1 MCELFGLSS
10 DYPVAASQELN
21 AFRLRGGEA
30 ADNPDGWGLAWQE
43 NGTFRLAKEPT
54 PAHQSTLFA
63 QLSGSTHS
71 NLIIAHVRK
80 ASFPPV
86 INMRNTHPFQSVCCG
101 KEWVFAHNGMV
112 PDIVGIESSVDNPVC
127 HPAGGTDSEY
137 AFCHLLGRI
146 AQHFHGLPSAAPSTW
161 FENLAAVSGLVAS
174 LGKFN
179 FLMSDGEH
187 LIAYGHD
194 RLHYLERS
202 SPDQA
207 DGAPVNSV
215 LIATEPL
222 DENEKWTAFEP
233 GELRVYRSGKLIGQ
247 VMTQLILHSDSAPH

>member
-21 AFRLRGGEA
+21 AFRLRGGQG

-80 ASFPPV
+80 ASFPPE
-86 INMRNTHPFQSVCCG
+86 INMGNTHPFQRVCCG

-112 PDIVGIESSVDNPVC
+112 PDIVDIELSSNNPVC
-127 HPAGGTDSEY
+127 CPTGRTDSEY
-137 AFCHLLGRI
+137 AFCHLLDCI

-161 FENLAAVSGLVAS
+161 FENLAVVSGLVAS

-202 SPDQA
+202 RSGQID
-207 DGAPVNSV
+207 DTSVNSV
-215 LIATEPL
+215 LVATEPL
-222 DENEKWTAFEP
+222 DENEKWTAFES
-233 GELRVYRSGKLIGQ
+233 GELRVYRSGKLIGR
-247 VMTQLILHSDSAPH
+247 VMTQPILLYDPEQH

>member
-1 MCELFGLSS
+1 MCELFGMSS
-10 DYPVAASQELN
+10 SQPQSMSRELN
-21 AFRLRGGEA
+21 TFRLHGGA
-30 ADNPDGWGLAWQE
+30 LADNPDGWGMAWQE
-43 NGTFRLAKEPT
+43 NNAFQLFKEPI
-54 PAHQSTLFA
+54 PAHQSALFTR
-63 QLSGSTHS
+63 LCGSTNS
-71 NLIIAHVRK
+71 SLMIAHVRK

-86 INMRNTHPFQSVCCG
+86 IDMRNTHPFQRVCCG

-112 PDIVGIESSVDNPVC
+112 PDIVGIESSANNPVC
-127 HPAGGTDSEY
+127 CPTGKTDSEY

-146 AQHFHGLPSAAPSTW
+146 AEQFHGLSFTAPTSW
-161 FENLAAVSGLVAS
+161 IDDLAEVSGLVAS

-202 SPDQA
+202 GSGPS
-207 DGAPVNSV
+207 DGTPHNSV

-222 DENEKWTAFEP
+222 EKNEKWTAFEA
-233 GELRVYRSGKLIGQ
+233 GELRVYRSGNLTGR
-247 VMTQLILHSDSAPH
+247 MMAHPSGSTSC

>member
-1 MCELFGLSS
+1 MCELFGISS
-10 DYPVAASQELN
+10 DRPVAASREL
-21 AFRLRGGEA
+21 ATFRLRGGSK
-30 ADNPDGWGLAWQE
+30 ADNPDGWGIAWLT
-43 NGTFRLAKEPT
+43 NGVFSLIKEPV
-54 PAHQSTLFA
+54 PAHRSTLFE
-63 QLSGSTHS
+63 QLCVATRSDM
-71 NLIIAHVRK
+71 IIAHVRK
-80 ASFPPV
+80 ASYPSV
-86 INMRNTHPFQSVCCG
+86 IDMSNTHPFQRVCCG

-112 PDIVGIESSVDNPVC
+112 PDIVEMEVSSHNPVC
-127 HPAGGTDSEY
+127 CPTCRTDSEY

-146 AQHFHGLPSAAPSTW
+146 AEHFHGLPSAIPYTW
-161 FENLAAVSGLVAS
+161 LENLATASGLIAS

-202 SPDQA
+202 GSGQFDA
-207 DGAPVNSV
+207 TTVNSI

-233 GELRVYRSGKLIGQ
+233 GELRIYRAGKMIVS
-247 VMTQLILHSDSAPH
+247 VMTQTTSSSVFGQC